1 MGLMFTP
8 ITALSLLQIPREKM
22 AQASGITNTI
32 RQLGGSFGVA
42 ILATMLTSRIN
53 YHSQMYNQAIEPN
66 APAYKSYVMRSTFS
80 NMHNLGSS
88 RIDAMKQGQYTLIA
102 NVSKQAYIE
111 GIDDDFLIATIIT
124 LTGIVPILLLRS
136 KKKKIQKVLT
146 S

>member
-1 MGLMFTP
+1 
-8 ITALSLLQIPREKM
+8 
-22 AQASGITNTI
+22 
-32 RQLGGSFGVA
+32 
-42 ILATMLTSRIN
+42 
-53 YHSQMYNQAIEPN
+53 MYNQAIEPN
-66 APAYKSYVMRSTFS
+66 SPAYKSYVMQSTNS